1 MAEPRRAPSE
11 ATVPINLHWN
21 QKEGYFATPQN
32 PDIDPDATAQLNASD
47 KSCTICFNPTTT
59 PFGTCQN
66 VKLGDPPIDI
76 PVGPTNFTVNYC
88 ITDYRQ
94 PARRRVR
101 RTPPQAPS
109 RWGQEKEAVSLDSE
123 FARAGTSARKE
134 CLPPAIRASC
144 RGTLNIKNAR
154 LLGSSCCGSDR

>member
-1 MAEPRRAPSE
+1 MAQPRRAPSE

-88 ITDYRQ
+88 ITDY
-94 PARRRVR
+94 
-101 RTPPQAPS
+101 QATCTAPGPKDTS
-109 RWGQEKEAVSLDSE
+109 T
-123 FARAGTSARKE
+123 GT
-134 CLPPAIRASC
+134 
-144 RGTLNIKNAR
+144 IKV
-154 LLGSSCCGSDR
+154 GSGEGGR